1 MLPLRRRA
9 PERRREC
16 EPPMLDKSAQSGRSP
31 LREHRMDFYAT
42 PPEAVRA
49 LLEVETFDGTIWEP
63 ACGDGAIVNVL
74 RAVGH
79 RVYATDLVDRGCPDS
94 ESRVDFLLESQPGVH
109 IGAIVTNPPYALAK
123 PFVAHALHLAVP
135 KIAMLLRLAF
145 LEGSGRSS
153 ILDTGLLARVYVF
166 RNRLP
171 RFHREGWTGKKT
183 SNAMPFAWL
192 VWELGWHKPT
202 ELHRISWKP

>member
-1 MLPLRRRA
+1 
-9 PERRREC
+9 
-16 EPPMLDKSAQSGRSP
+16 MLDKSAQSGRAP
-31 LREHRMDFYAT
+31 LAEHRDDFYAT

-49 LLEVETFDGTIWEP
+49 LLEVESFSGTIWEP

-79 RVYATDLVDRGCPDS
+79 RVYASDLVDRGCPDS
-94 ESRVDFLLESQPGVH
+94 ESRIDFLLEQPPGVH

-123 PFVAHALHLAVP
+123 PFVVHALGLAVP
-135 KIAMLLRLAF
+135 KVAMLLRLAF

-153 ILDTGLLARVYVF
+153 ILDTGLLARVHVF

-171 RFHREGWTGKKT
+171 MMHRHGWDGPQA
-183 SNAMPFAWL
+183 SSSIAFAWF
-192 VWELGWHKPT
+192 VWELNWNKST
-202 ELHRISWKP
+202 ELHRISWR